1 MDLIDLGAGRDS
13 RFRYILVYIDLFT
26 RYVWL
31 RPLATKEPLG
41 VGREV
46 SAHSGALVVAI
57 ADIERGPGSQS
68 GALRQSPLALLM

>member
-13 RFRYILVYIDLFT
+13 LFRYIMTYIDLFT

-46 SAHSGALVVAI
+46 GAQRCAH
-57 ADIERGPGSQS
+57 R
-68 GALRQSPLALLM
+68 